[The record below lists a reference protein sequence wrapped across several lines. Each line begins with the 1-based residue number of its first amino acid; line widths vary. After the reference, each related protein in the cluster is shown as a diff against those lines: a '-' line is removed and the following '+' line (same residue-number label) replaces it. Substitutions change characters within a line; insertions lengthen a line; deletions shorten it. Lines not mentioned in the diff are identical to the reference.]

1 MKANKYQATIYKP
14 GILKNSRKSKLDYKK
29 LYSIEGR
36 RK

>member
-1 MKANKYQATIYKP
+1 MKTNKYQPTIYKL
-14 GILKNSRKSKLDYKK
+14 GILKNYRKSKLDYKK